1 MTTTTIN
8 GTEAATPAPAD
19 WTLVNPDI
27 DPLTGWQVLSDD
39 VGGKH
44 SFLIEYYKRCRSG
57 EIIIGREL
65 KTTLEMLIQDI
76 FCGGGK
82 YRFILDAAH
91 RRIDFIEHEIK
102 HFQAPFAGKPF
113 IMALCQKAFTEAIF
127 GFYV

>member
-1 MTTTTIN
+1 MTTTTTIN
-8 GTEAATPAPAD
+8 NTEAATPTPAE

-27 DPLTGWQVLSDD
+27 DPLTGWQALSDD
-39 VGGKH
+39 IGGKH

-82 YRFILDAAH
+82 YRFTLDAAH
-91 RRIDFIEHEIK
+91 RRIDFIENEIK

-127 GFYV
+127 GF